1 VIELVAITALF
12 GMLFFLQERRLAEWQ
27 RQSASER
34 ADLIQRIQAP
44 EQAIV
49 THAVQSDDL
58 TFAVPFDDDDE
69 AAEAL
74 KARNA

>member
-1 VIELVAITALF
+1 MIEVVAITALF
-12 GMLFFLQERRLAEWQ
+12 AALFYLQERRMAEWQ

-49 THAVQSDDL
+49 THAVQSKDL
-58 TFAVPFDDDDE
+58 TFPVPFDDDDE
-69 AAEAL
+69 AADAM